1 MGHINHRTK
10 ERDGE
15 IVTTNLIRILK
26 TIYITTVQYVLFSSL
41 SLSPSFSP
49 SHIFKEF
56 VGIHLHLSLTIF
68 FLSPLMS
75 AHTAT
80 QKLVVTLR
88 RGLAGKRN
96 TIKLTCKALGLTKPR
111 VTRIVPNTSTFRG
124 QIEKIKHLVK
134 VETEVAFK
142 KRTERKEKKFSL
154 RPEIVVEH

>member
-1 MGHINHRTK
+1 
-10 ERDGE
+10 
-15 IVTTNLIRILK
+15 
-26 TIYITTVQYVLFSSL
+26 
-41 SLSPSFSP
+41 
-49 SHIFKEF
+49 
-56 VGIHLHLSLTIF
+56 
-68 FLSPLMS
+68 MS

-142 KRTERKEKKFSL
+142 KRMERKEKKFSL

>member
-10 ERDGE
+10 KRDGE

-26 TIYITTVQYVLFSSL
+26 TIYISTSFFSP

-49 SHIFKEF
+49 SHILKSLWEF
-56 VGIHLHLSLTIF
+56 IYTYPSQ

-111 VTRIVPNTSTFRG
+111 VTRIVPNTSMFRG

-142 KRTERKEKKFSL
+142 KRMERKEKKFSL

>member
-1 MGHINHRTK
+1 VGHINHRTK

-26 TIYITTVQYVLFSSL
+26 TIYISASFFSPSL
-41 SLSPSFSP
+41 SLPLTLP
-49 SHIFKEF
+49 LIFFQSLWEF
-56 VGIHLHLSLTIF
+56 VYTYPSQ

-96 TIKLTCKALGLTKPR
+96 TIKLTCKAIGLTKPR
-111 VTRIVPNTSTFRG
+111 VTRIVPNMSTFRG

>member
-1 MGHINHRTK
+1 
-10 ERDGE
+10 
-15 IVTTNLIRILK
+15 
-26 TIYITTVQYVLFSSL
+26 
-41 SLSPSFSP
+41 
-49 SHIFKEF
+49 
-56 VGIHLHLSLTIF
+56 
-68 FLSPLMS
+68 MS

-111 VTRIVPNTSTFRG
+111 VTRVVPNTSTFRG
-124 QIEKIKHLVK
+124 QIEKIKQLVK

>member
-1 MGHINHRTK
+1 
-10 ERDGE
+10 
-15 IVTTNLIRILK
+15 
-26 TIYITTVQYVLFSSL
+26 
-41 SLSPSFSP
+41 
-49 SHIFKEF
+49 
-56 VGIHLHLSLTIF
+56 
-68 FLSPLMS
+68 MS

-111 VTRIVPNTSTFRG
+111 VTRIVPNTSMFRG

-142 KRTERKEKKFSL
+142 KQMERKEKKFSL